1 MRPAAG
7 IAKLLAHEVQKFLFH
22 FGINRRRRVAIKIN
36 GLGKISVRLLAFC
49 YSQFTKMKSETEWL
63 RKLTALNP
71 ALNKRL
77 GSGNERFAP
86 HKPLLL
92 LCVFELVEQDR
103 LQGTQLSLTAD
114 LALRFQ
120 SFWRI
125 VVSRWTTKP
134 ELRMP
139 FHHLSTQEFWK
150 PLTKELKLS
159 NHRSLTEAVEID
171 SSFLA
176 AMQDAG
182 FRRRARAVLI
192 SHYFPPFE
200 QIALRDLTGI
210 GEKEVESAADKIKEE
225 ARAYARSTARDA
237 RFRIQ
242 VVSSYLFTCALTG
255 YSLTT
260 VSSSS
265 IVDAAHIHERRDSK
279 NDDPLNGLAL
289 SKNAHWM
296 FDEGLWSMTD
306 DLKIIVAEK
315 AFTDWSPDGV
325 SLRNYHGRSLFF
337 QRGCT
342 LRPDRKYIAW
352 HREQKFQA

>member
-1 MRPAAG
+1 
-7 IAKLLAHEVQKFLFH
+7 
-22 FGINRRRRVAIKIN
+22 
-36 GLGKISVRLLAFC
+36 
-49 YSQFTKMKSETEWL
+49 MKTQTEWL

-71 ALNKRL
+71 AVNKRL

-92 LCVFELVEQDR
+92 LCVLEMVEQGK
-103 LQGTQLSLTAD
+103 LQEVNLTLSAD

-120 SFWRI
+120 SFWRV

-139 FHHLSTQEFWK
+139 FHHLGTQEFWK
-150 PLTKELKLS
+150 PLTVDLKKS
-159 NHRSLTEAVEID
+159 GHRSLTGVVEIEE
-171 SSFLA
+171 SFLA
-176 AMQDAG
+176 AMRDAA
-182 FRRRARAVLI
+182 FRHRARAVLV
-192 SHYFPPFE
+192 SSYFPPLE
-200 QIALRDLTGI
+200 QIALRELTGLD
-210 GEKEVESAADKIKEE
+210 EKEAQAVTDEVNDI
-225 ARAYARSTARDA
+225 AREYARDTARDA

-279 NDDPLNGLAL
+279 NDDPRNGLAL

-296 FDEGLWSMTD
+296 FDEGLWSMTS
-306 DLKIIVAEK
+306 DLKIVVAEK
-315 AFTDWSPDGV
+315 AFKDWSPDGFT
-325 SLRNYHGRSLFF
+325 LCNFHGRALFF

-342 LRPDRKYIAW
+342 LRPDNKYIAW
-352 HREQKFQA
+352 HREHRFQG

>member
-1 MRPAAG
+1 
-7 IAKLLAHEVQKFLFH
+7 
-22 FGINRRRRVAIKIN
+22 
-36 GLGKISVRLLAFC
+36 
-49 YSQFTKMKSETEWL
+49 MKSETEWL

-71 ALNKRL
+71 AVNKRL
-77 GSGNERFAP
+77 GSGNQRFAP

-92 LCVFELVEQDR
+92 LCVFELVEQGR
-103 LQGTQLSLTAD
+103 LQDVTLNLTAD

-120 SFWRI
+120 SFWRV

-139 FHHLSTQEFWK
+139 FHHLGTQEFWT
-150 PLTKELKLS
+150 PLTKDLKKS
-159 NHRSLTEAVEID
+159 DHRSLTEVVEID
-171 SSFLA
+171 SSFFA
-176 AMQDAG
+176 AMQDAD

-192 SHYFPPFE
+192 SNYFPPFE
-200 QIALRDLTGI
+200 QIALRELTGI
-210 GEKEVESAADKIKEE
+210 GEKEAEATADEVKKE
-225 ARAYARSTARDA
+225 AREYSCNTARDA

-279 NDDPLNGLAL
+279 NDDPRNGLAL

-306 DLKIIVAEK
+306 DLKVIVAEK
-315 AFTDWSPDGV
+315 TFTDWSPDGF
-325 SLRNYHGRSLFF
+325 SLRNYHGRPLFF

-342 LRPDRKYIAW
+342 LRPDSKYIAW
-352 HREQKFQA
+352 HREHQFQG

>member
-1 MRPAAG
+1 M
-7 IAKLLAHEVQKFLFH
+7 
-22 FGINRRRRVAIKIN
+22 
-36 GLGKISVRLLAFC
+36 
-49 YSQFTKMKSETEWL
+49 MKSHTEWL

-71 ALNKRL
+71 AVISRL

-92 LCVFELVEQDR
+92 LCVLELVEQGQLR
-103 LQGTQLSLTAD
+103 EPKLSLTPD

-120 SFWRI
+120 SFWR
-125 VVSRWTTKP
+125 VVVARWTTKP
-134 ELRMP
+134 DLRMP
-139 FHHLSTQEFWK
+139 FHHLSTQEFWR
-150 PLTKELKLS
+150 PLTKDLNRS
-159 NHRSLTEAVEID
+159 NHRSLTEVVEID
-171 SSFLA
+171 ASFLS
-176 AMQDAG
+176 AMQDSE
-182 FRRRARAVLI
+182 FRRRARAVLVN
-192 SHYFPPFE
+192 HYFPPFE
-200 QIALRDLTGI
+200 QIALRELTGI
-210 GEKEVESAADKIKEE
+210 GAKEVESAADEIKEE
-225 ARAYARSTARDA
+225 AREYARNTARDA

-279 NDDPLNGLAL
+279 NDDPRNGLAL

-315 AFTDWSPDGV
+315 TFADWSPEGF
-325 SLRNYHGRSLFF
+325 SLRNYHGRQLFF

-342 LRPDRKYIAW
+342 LRPDSKYIAW
-352 HREQKFQA
+352 HREHQFQG

>member
-1 MRPAAG
+1 
-7 IAKLLAHEVQKFLFH
+7 
-22 FGINRRRRVAIKIN
+22 
-36 GLGKISVRLLAFC
+36 
-49 YSQFTKMKSETEWL
+49 MKTETEWL

-71 ALNKRL
+71 AVNKSL

-92 LCVFELVEQDR
+92 LCVLEMVEQGR
-103 LQGTQLSLTAD
+103 IEGANLNLSVD

-120 SFWRI
+120 SFWRV

-139 FHHLSTQEFWK
+139 FHHLGTQEFWL
-150 PLTKELKLS
+150 PLTKELKKS
-159 NHRSLTEAVEID
+159 DHRSLTEVVEID
-171 SSFLA
+171 GSFLA
-176 AMQDAG
+176 AMRDAN
-182 FRRRARAVLI
+182 FRQRARAVLI
-192 SHYFPPFE
+192 NCYFPPLE
-200 QIALRDLTGI
+200 RVALRELTG
-210 GEKEVESAADKIKEE
+210 VDAEE
-225 ARAYARSTARDA
+225 AEIATNEVKKEAREYARSTARDA

-260 VSSSS
+260 ISST

-279 NDDPLNGLAL
+279 NDDPRNGLAL

-296 FDEGLWSMTD
+296 FDEGLWSITD

-315 AFTDWSPDGV
+315 SFTDSSPDGF
-325 SLRNYHGRSLFF
+325 SLCNYHGRSLFF
-337 QRGCT
+337 KPGYALT
-342 LRPDRKYIAW
+342 PDVNYIAW
-352 HREQKFQA
+352 HRQNRFRG